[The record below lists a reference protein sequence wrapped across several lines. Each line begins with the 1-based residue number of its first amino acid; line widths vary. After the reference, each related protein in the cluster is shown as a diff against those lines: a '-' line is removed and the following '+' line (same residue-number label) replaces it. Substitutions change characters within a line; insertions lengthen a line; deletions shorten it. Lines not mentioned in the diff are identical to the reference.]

1 MTEEQQK
8 TIFQPFVTYK
18 QGGTG
23 LGLSVTRQIIEG
35 HGGKITVHSVPDQ
48 GTVFQI
54 LFRG

>member
-35 HGGKITVHSVPDQ
+35 HGGKITVHSVPGQ